1 YEGRYGQGSMPCDYA
16 GTYTFEVTGEII
28 VDNKNVKVVTSSCNQ
43 DLLIWDDDPRI
54 YFYENDSFY
63 LMMDFSVTVGDTLYH
78 SAPSNSECFS
88 LDCYCEIFND
98 PDHQILSII
107 TKD

>member
-1 YEGRYGQGSMPCDYA
+1 MKRKIFSLLVLSQLFVSMNIYSQVFAPVGASWTIHKYEGRYGQGSMPCDYA

-54 YFYENDSFY
+54 YFYENDSF
-63 LMMDFSVTVGDTLYH
+63 
-78 SAPSNSECFS
+78 
-88 LDCYCEIFND
+88 
-98 PDHQILSII
+98 
-107 TKD
+107 